1 MPSPFDTRAA
11 TWDADPR
18 RLRLA
23 ADIFS
28 ALDRAVPL
36 HPGMNALDYGAGT
49 GLLTLALAPRVRHIL
64 AVDSSPGMLDVLQH
78 KIRAAGL
85 PHVETLRADFTS
97 DPLPPGPFDLIAS
110 AMTLHHVADLAALL
124 HQFHRLLA
132 PGGSLALVDLDPED
146 GSFHAH
152 ATGIPHH
159 GFDHAAF
166 AQLLAD
172 AGFTAIRFEPAARI
186 EKNARVYTA
195 FLATAR
201 PGTIAINEDFIID
214 RSP

>member
-85 PHVETLRADFTS
+85 PHVETLRADFTQ
-97 DPLPPGPFDLIAS
+97 DPLPPGPFDLVAS
-110 AMTLHHVADLAALL
+110 AMTLHHVADVDRLL
-124 HQFHRLLA
+124 RQFFALLA
-132 PGGSLALVDLDPED
+132 PGGHLALADLDAED
-146 GSFHAH
+146 GSFHGH
-152 ATGIPHH
+152 ADGVFHL
-159 GFDHAAF
+159 GFDRVVFAKQLAA
-166 AQLLAD
+166 
-172 AGFTAIRFEPAARI
+172 AGFHGLRFDTAARTV
-186 EKNARVYTA
+186 KNGRSYAI
-195 FLATAR
+195 FLAVAR
-201 PGTIAINEDFIID
+201 K
-214 RSP
+214 S

>member
-1 MPSPFDTRAA
+1 MPSPFDIRAA
-11 TWDADPR
+11 TWDANPR

-23 ADIFS
+23 ADLFA

-36 HPGMNALDYGAGT
+36 HPGMAALDYGAGT
-49 GLLTLALAPRVRHIL
+49 GLLALALAPRVRRIL

-97 DPLPPGPFDLIAS
+97 DPLPPGPFDLVAS
-110 AMTLHHVADLAALL
+110 AMTLHHVPDLASLL

-132 PGGSLALVDLDPED
+132 PGGHLALVDLDTED
-146 GSFHAH
+146 GSFHADT
-152 ATGIPHH
+152 TGIPHR
-159 GFDHAAF
+159 GFDRAAF
-166 AQLLAD
+166 ARLLTD
-172 AGFTAIRFEPAARI
+172 AGFTAIRFDLAARI
-186 EKNARVYTA
+186 EKHSRAYTA

-201 PGTIAINEDFIID
+201 P
-214 RSP
+214 